1 VPLHYLLIGEL
12 RSGKGGKE
20 EQTSLL
26 FPIFVY
32 EVMVL
37 FLGWFVVV

>member
-1 VPLHYLLIGEL
+1 VPLHHLLIGQL
-12 RSGKGGKE
+12 TSGKRGKE
-20 EQTSLL
+20 ELTSLL

-37 FLGWFVVV
+37 FLGWFVEV